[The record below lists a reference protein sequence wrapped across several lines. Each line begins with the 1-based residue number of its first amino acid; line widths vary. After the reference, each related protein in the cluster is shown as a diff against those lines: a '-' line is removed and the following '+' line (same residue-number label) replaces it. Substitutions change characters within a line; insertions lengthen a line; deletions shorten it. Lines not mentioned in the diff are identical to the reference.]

1 MNDRFEWVVQASP
14 DLIFRLDRDGNF
26 LDYYHT
32 QSKLLMVSAD
42 QIIGKNLKDY
52 FEPSVVKNALHAI
65 ASALSEKKDTRF
77 EYSLQL
83 PLGTYFFE
91 ARMIP
96 TSPGEVVSFIRDI
109 TENYH
114 LRKKNEDILSNITD
128 LIFWISRDGTYK
140 DFFVGNSQ
148 DLLIDKKNI
157 LGAKVS
163 DTFPEELAMRVMDKI
178 KEAHDSHHTQIF
190 EYQIQVNGVDN
201 FFETTLIPSDSETVV
216 AFVRNISTQKETQ
229 LRMMEQN
236 KLLEKQNA
244 ELLKINQEMDSFMY
258 STSHDLR
265 APLSS
270 ILGLVD
276 IGMRTRDLKEAK
288 SCLSMI
294 KDRVIVQ
301 DNVIH
306 EILDYA
312 KNLRTELKIEKIN
325 LKFLVY
331 QIIDTL
337 LFNKGADKIDFQIEL
352 PDDLE
357 IVTDKDRLTIII
369 NNLLANS
376 INYCD
381 EHKVNKYVRI
391 SMENERSKITIH
403 ITDNGYGIGKEHHH
417 NIFRMFFRAS
427 EKSKGSGLGLFIVK
441 ETLQKLSGEISFTSS
456 LGQGSSFSF
465 SLPREEAA
473 LEIGSA
479 R

>member
-14 DLIFRLDRDGNF
+14 DLIFRLDRGGNF

-32 QSKLLMVSAD
+32 QNKLLIVSGD

-52 FEPSVVKNALHAI
+52 FETSVVKNALYAI
-65 ASALSEKKDTRF
+65 ASALNEKKETRF
-77 EYSLQL
+77 EYSLQM
-83 PLGTYFFE
+83 PSGVYFFE
-91 ARMIP
+91 ARMVP

-114 LRKKNEDILSNITD
+114 LRKKNEDILRNITD
-128 LIFWISRDGTYK
+128 LIFWINRDGVYK
-140 DFFVGNSQ
+140 DFFAGNNQ
-148 DLLIDKKNI
+148 NLVIDKKNI

-163 DTFPEELAMRVMDKI
+163 DIFSEELAVRIMDNIQKAF
-178 KEAHDSHHTQIF
+178 ESNSTQIF
-190 EYQIQVNGVDN
+190 DYQIDVNGADI
-201 FFETTLIPSDSETVV
+201 FFETTIIPSDSETVV

-229 LRMMEQN
+229 LRVMEQN
-236 KLLEKQNA
+236 RLLEKQNA

-258 STSHDLR
+258 KTSHDLR

-270 ILGLVD
+270 ILGLAD
-276 IGMRTRDLKEAK
+276 IGMRARDLKEAK

-312 KNLRTELKIEKIN
+312 KNLRTELKLEKIN

-337 LFNKGADKIDFQIEL
+337 LFNEGVDKIDFQIEL
-352 PDDLE
+352 QDDSE
-357 IVTDKDRLTIII
+357 IVTDKERLTIII

-376 INYCD
+376 IRYCD
-381 EHKVNKYVRI
+381 AHKANRYVRI
-391 SMENERSKITIH
+391 SLEKEPSKIIIH
-403 ITDNGYGIGKEHHH
+403 ITDNGQGIGKEHHA

-456 LGQGSSFSF
+456 LGQGSRFSF
-465 SLPREEAA
+465 SLPQEEAA